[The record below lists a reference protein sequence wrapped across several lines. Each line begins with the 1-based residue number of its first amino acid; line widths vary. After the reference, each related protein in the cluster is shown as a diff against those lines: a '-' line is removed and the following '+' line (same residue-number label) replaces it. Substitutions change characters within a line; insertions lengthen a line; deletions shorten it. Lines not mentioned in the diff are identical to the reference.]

1 MDFPHLNDSRFPD
14 LENVDVYK
22 YKNELDYSRFDDVQ
36 MQLTLC
42 TVPWDMGEAHV
53 GNRTISGIGNVVHF
67 GNKKTR
73 DKWFSD
79 LKDSECFRFSSKY
92 KSLQRDNEIIVPVPF
107 DVASNYNYLYVHY
120 PMMAN
125 NDSPVQ
131 YESRDGRQ
139 DWFWFI
145 REVEFLA
152 PNSTKLHLLPD
163 AWQTFI
169 YDVTIPYMVLE
180 RGHAPLFASNV
191 DAYLANPID
200 NSRYLLAPD
209 VNFGA
214 APEIAKH
221 ESEVI
226 INGADSMAVIV
237 TTSNPQG
244 TWGTQGAN
252 TWATPDGHNVAQGT
266 LAYRAI
272 ACAPS
277 SLQTLFS
284 SVNNNIPQFMQTIKA
299 VFFVSRSLLVLGTSF
314 TFQGVTCYPVGS
326 DYVGHDLYTLT
337 KADFGFDSHYR
348 NLAKLY
354 TYPYS
359 VLEVYNTDGSTSEI
373 RIEDTSGK
381 LRINTA
387 LNLVYPWIR
396 LNGHIIGT
404 GKAPVKS
411 LSFTNIDSRT
421 VGVSGNWLDLLID
434 FDIPTFGVTQSA
446 AIFDNF
452 NTHYTRRQMGIAA
465 SNASASAT
473 AAINCDVAV
482 TGYQT
487 SANSDITAIGNA
499 KAADD
504 TDTNNFFNLTTKNL
518 GNNLTVGTSITQNI
532 ADQVSASIAQSKSVV
547 DGLLSGNIGSAL
559 SGLINTAYIAAD
571 TNVGINLRTSQGQM
585 NNNYNDSMTS
595 AGNST
600 ALALLQ
606 IAVDAENDKLT
617 TINKQLNDSLAAR
630 NTRDAAIRDNAY
642 NTATSEITNLHAQN
656 SLGAPMEFGSFSSG
670 QSAPNRPSAI
680 YCVVKTQ
687 REGEIAMTGDEFLRY
702 GYSYSGNWRFDGNWN
717 IGRYFTFWKLSD
729 FWVKGLNVP
738 DLYMDRLRFFLFG
751 GVTVWRS
758 PEDIGKV
765 SIYENGV

>member
-42 TVPWDMGEAHV
+42 SVPWDMGEAHV
-53 GNRTISGIGNVVHF
+53 GNRTISGIGNVVYF
-67 GNKKTR
+67 GDKKTR
-73 DKWFSD
+73 DAWFD
-79 LKDSECFRFSSKY
+79 NLKASECFRFSSKY

-125 NDSPVQ
+125 DNSPVQ
-131 YESRDGRQ
+131 YETSDGRR

-169 YDVTIPYMVLE
+169 YDVNIPYMVLE
-180 RGHAPLFASNV
+180 RGHAPLFASDV

-209 VNFGA
+209 INFGA

-221 ESEVI
+221 ESEFI
-226 INGADSMAVIV
+226 INGSDSMAVIV

-244 TWGTQGAN
+244 AWGTQGAN

-284 SVNNNIPQFMQTIKA
+284 NVNSNIPQFMQTIKA
-299 VFFVSRSLLVLGTSF
+299 VFFVSSSLLVLGTSF
-314 TFQGVTCYPVGS
+314 TFQSVTCYPVGS
-326 DYVGHDLYTLT
+326 DYVGNDLYTLT
-337 KADFGFDSHYR
+337 KADFGFGSRYA
-348 NLAKLY
+348 NLTKLY

-411 LSFTNIDSRT
+411 LSFTNIDART
-421 VGVSGNWLDLLID
+421 VGVSGNWLDLLLD

-452 NTHYTRRQMGIAA
+452 NTHYSRRQMGIAA

-473 AAINCDVAV
+473 AAINCDVSE
-482 TGYQT
+482 TGNQVDT
-487 SANSDITAIGNA
+487 NDDILALSNA

-504 TDTNNFFNLTTKNL
+504 TDANNNFNLLSKTL
-518 GNNLTVGTSITQNI
+518 GNTFSSGTTIINNTSD
-532 ADQVSASIAQSKSVV
+532 AVSASISQSKSVV
-547 DGLLSGNIGSAL
+547 DGLLSGNIGAAI
-559 SGLINTAYIAAD
+559 SGIVNTGYIAAD
-571 TNVGINLRTSQGQM
+571 TQVAINLRTGQTTM
-585 NNNYNDSMTS
+585 QNNYNDGMTNL
-595 AGNST
+595 GNGT
-600 ALALLQ
+600 ALQLLGIAVQFETDKTADVNALL
-606 IAVDAENDKLT
+606 ND
-617 TINKQLNDSLAAR
+617 NLAAR

-642 NTATSEITNLHAQN
+642 NTATNEITNLHAQN
-656 SLGAPMEFGSFSSG
+656 SLEAPMEFGNFASG

-702 GYSYSGNWRFDGNWN
+702 GYSYSGNWEFDGNWN

-758 PEDIGKV
+758 PEDIGNV